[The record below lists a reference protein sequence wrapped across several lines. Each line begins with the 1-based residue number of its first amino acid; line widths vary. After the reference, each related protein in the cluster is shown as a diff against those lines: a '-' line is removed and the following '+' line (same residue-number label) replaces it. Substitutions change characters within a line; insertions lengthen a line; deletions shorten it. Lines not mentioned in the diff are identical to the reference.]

1 MRVLMTTMQLDIG
14 GAETHIVELS
24 KALAKRGIEITVA
37 SNGGAYEKELAEA
50 GIEHIKI
57 PFHSKNP
64 KCMIRAYKALKN
76 LIFEKKFDVVHA
88 HARIPAF
95 LCHLLHRRYHFRFVT
110 TAHWVFN
117 TRFPYNLLTRW
128 GERSLAVS
136 DDIKA
141 YLTDNY
147 GIEPDNIR
155 VTINGINLEKFSSD
169 TDYSDIAREFSF
181 AQNVKRIVYVS
192 RMDEDRSLAAHKLI
206 EAAPELMKK
215 IGNLEIVIVGG
226 GNDFEPIKA
235 ESEAANAV
243 MGKRVIITTGSRTD
257 INKFTAAGDIFIGV
271 SRAALEAMACGKPS
285 IIAGNEGYIG
295 IFDEDKLKVSIDTN
309 FCCRGCEPTETER
322 LKADILTLLT
332 ATEDERAR
340 LGDYARDTVA
350 KYYSMSTMAN
360 DAIKMYVSCI
370 KHSKINEVCE
380 AEFDAID
387 EYLINNPLRT
397 RTKSSDILISGY
409 YGFGNSGDDSIL
421 YAIIRE
427 LKLMQPNVRIVTLSK
442 TPSVTSELY
451 GIDAINRFNIISVLY
466 RLSRTKLLISGGGS
480 LIQDVTSTKSLAYYL
495 AIINAAKFM
504 NKKVMLYANGIG
516 PVKNHMNF
524 KKVKSTLNRADL
536 ITLREPSSLD
546 ELKKFGVDKPRTVV
560 TADPAFNLF
569 CASKK
574 ETEMLLDSIGL
585 EKGKQYF
592 VAAIRPWK
600 STGRDFCDA
609 VAQAADYAHEKY
621 GLECVFIQ
629 MQPTRDR
636 AITAACAAQ
645 MKSKAHIA
653 ERTLSPDLTLGLVS
667 GAEFVLGMR
676 LHTLIYAA
684 KCGTPVIGI
693 SYDPKV
699 DSIME
704 YMNQEFRVGAEEPNP
719 ITLCAYIDKIMQN
732 RDKISVDL
740 AAVSDKSSGLAA
752 RNAAM
757 ALELISDKTDFDKI
771 QKSC

>member
-1 MRVLMTTMQLDIG
+1 MRVLMATMQLDIG

-50 GIEHIKI
+50 GIEHVKI

-64 KCMIRAYKALKN
+64 KCIINAYKMLKK

-147 GIEPDNIR
+147 GIEPENIR
-155 VTINGINLEKFSSD
+155 VTINGINLEKFSAD
-169 TDYSDIAREFSF
+169 TDYSEMAKEFSF
-181 AQNVKRIVYVS
+181 ADGAARIVYVS

-206 EAAPELMKK
+206 EAAPELADK
-215 IGNLEIVIVGG
+215 IENLEIVIVGG
-226 GNDFEPIKA
+226 GNDFEQIKA
-235 ESEAANAV
+235 EADEANARI
-243 MGKRVIITTGSRTD
+243 GRRVIITTGSRTD

-309 FCCRGCEPTETER
+309 FCCRGCAPTETER
-322 LKADILTLLT
+322 LKNDILTLMT
-332 ATEDERAR
+332 VSDEERTR
-340 LGDYARDTVA
+340 LGDYARRTVA
-350 KYYSMSTMAN
+350 KYYSMSTMAD

-370 KHSKINEVCE
+370 KHSKINEVCS
-380 AEFDAID
+380 AELDTID

-427 LKLMQPNVRIVTLSK
+427 IKQMQPNVRIAALSK
-442 TPSVTSELY
+442 VPSVTSRLY

-495 AIINAAKFM
+495 AIINAAKLM
-504 NKKVMLYANGIG
+504 GKKVMLYANGIG
-516 PVKNHMNF
+516 PVKNHVNY
-524 KKVKSTLNRADL
+524 KKVKNTLNRADL
-536 ITLREPSSLD
+536 ITLREPSSYN
-546 ELKKFGVDKPRTVV
+546 ELKRFGVDRPKIVV

-569 CASKK
+569 PASEEEIEK
-574 ETEMLLDSIGL
+574 LLAHIGAD
-585 EKGKQYF
+585 KNKRYC

-600 STGRDFCDA
+600 SAGSDFCGA
-609 VAQAADYAHEKY
+609 VAAAADYAHEKY
-621 GLECVFIQ
+621 GLECIFIQ
-629 MQPTRDR
+629 MQPSRDR
-636 AITAACAAQ
+636 AVTAACTAQ
-645 MKSKAHIA
+645 MKTKARIV
-653 ERTLSPDLTLGLVS
+653 ENELSPDLTLGLVA

-684 KCGTPVIGI
+684 KCGTPVIGV

-704 YMNQEFRVGAEEPNP
+704 YMNQNLRVSAENPNP
-719 ITLCAYIDKIMQN
+719 ITLCAYIDRIMQN
-732 RDKISVDL
+732 RDKISIDL
-740 AAVSDKSSGLAA
+740 AVVSDKSARLAA
-752 RNAAM
+752 QNAEM
-757 ALELISDKTDFDKI
+757 ALALISG
-771 QKSC
+771 

>member
-24 KALAKRGIEITVA
+24 KALAKCGIEITVA
-37 SNGGAYEKELAEA
+37 SNGGAYVKELAEA

-64 KCMIRAYKALKN
+64 KCMINAYKALKK

-95 LCHLLHRRYHFRFVT
+95 LCHLLQRRYHFRFVT

-117 TRFPYNLLTRW
+117 TRFPYNLLTHW
-128 GERSLAVS
+128 GQRSLAVS

-155 VTINGINLEKFSSD
+155 VTINGINFEKFSAD
-169 TDYSDIAREFSF
+169 TDYSDVAKEFSF
-181 AQNVKRIVYVS
+181 ADNVKRIIYVS

-206 EAAPELMKK
+206 EAAPELAEK

-235 ESEAANAV
+235 EAEMANQKI
-243 MGKRVIITTGSRTD
+243 GKRVIITTGSRTD

-309 FCCRGCEPTETER
+309 FCCRGCAPTETER

-332 ATEDERAR
+332 ADEEERVC
-340 LGDYARDTVA
+340 LGKYARNTVA

-370 KHSKINEVCE
+370 KHSKINEVCD
-380 AEFDAID
+380 AEFDTID

-397 RTKSSDILISGY
+397 RTKASDILISGY

-427 LKLMQPNVRIVTLSK
+427 LKQKQPNVRIATLSK
-442 TPSVTSELY
+442 TPSVTAEIY
-451 GIDAINRFNIISVLY
+451 GIDAINRFNVISVLY

-495 AIINAAKFM
+495 AIINAAKLM
-504 NKKVMLYANGIG
+504 GKKVMLYANGIG
-516 PVKNHMNF
+516 PVKNHANF
-524 KKVKSTLNRADL
+524 SKVKSTLNRVDL
-536 ITLREPSSLD
+536 ITLREPSSFE

-569 CASKK
+569 SASEK
-574 ETEMLLDSIGL
+574 ETEERLGRIGI
-585 EKGKQYF
+585 EKGKKYF
-592 VAAIRPWK
+592 AAAIRPWK
-600 STGRDFCDA
+600 TADSDFCDA
-609 VAQAADYAHEKY
+609 VAAAADYAYEKY

-629 MQPTRDR
+629 MQPTRDK

-645 MKSKAHIA
+645 MKTKAHIA
-653 ERTLSPDLTLGLVS
+653 ESSLSPDFMLGIIG

-693 SYDPKV
+693 SYDPKI
-699 DSIME
+699 DSIMK
-704 YMNQEFRVGAEEPNP
+704 YMNQEYRVSAEKPNP
-719 ITLCAYIDKIMQN
+719 ITICAYIDKIMQN
-732 RDKISVDL
+732 RDKISTDLSVVSTDSAEL
-740 AAVSDKSSGLAA
+740 AAQ
-752 RNAAM
+752 NAEM
-757 ALELISDKTDFDKI
+757 ALELIADKTDFNKI
-771 QKSC
+771 